1 MTAALLMCLYALAVA
16 WCLPSPLLRLTT
28 PGMSARLGLTAWL
41 TAEASVLVSLAVALR
56 SLISAA
62 VAGWS
67 LLAEAVCRSVAGRAC
82 SPLVYRSA
90 AFEIPLA
97 AAAVGGALTAAALI
111 WQYGRWL
118 RRSRER
124 TRAHAEAARI
134 TGRAL
139 SAVSGAVVLD
149 VPELA
154 AYCVPGRPP
163 AIVLTRGVLA
173 VLDREQVAAVIAHEK
188 AHLAGGHH
196 LLVALTRG
204 LAAAFPA
211 VPLFTRG
218 ATEVARLTEMCAD
231 DTAARASGRNVLVT
245 ALLAMGTG
253 AATPPFALAA
263 TAGSLTARVQ
273 RLLEP
278 PPRAQHAR
286 NWLTLI
292 AVTILLAAASALLIS
307 FADALAANALKL
319 AW

>member
-1 MTAALLMCLYALAVA
+1 MSAALLMCLYALAVA
-16 WCLPSPLLRLTT
+16 WCLPSPLTRLTT
-28 PGMSARLGLTAWL
+28 PGMSARLGLTAWV
-41 TAEASVLVSLAVALR
+41 TAEASVLVSLVVALH

-90 AFEIPLA
+90 MIEIPLA
-97 AAAVGGALTAAALI
+97 AAAVGGALTAAALA

-118 RRSRER
+118 QRSRER

-134 TGRAL
+134 TGRTL

-163 AIVLTRGVLA
+163 AIVLTSGAVA
-173 VLDREQVAAVIAHEK
+173 VLDRAQLAAVMAHEK
-188 AHLAGGHH
+188 AHLAGRHH
-196 LLVALTRG
+196 LLVAMTRG

-218 ATEVARLTEMCAD
+218 AAEVARLTEMSAD
-231 DTAARASGRNVLVT
+231 DTAARASGRSVLVT

-253 AATPPFALAA
+253 IATPHFALPA
-263 TAGSLTARVQ
+263 TGGSLTVRVH
-273 RLLEP
+273 RLLSP
-278 PPRAQHAR
+278 PSRARQAR
-286 NWLTLI
+286 NWLALI
-292 AVTILLAAASALLIS
+292 AVTLLMAATSALLIR
-307 FADALAANALKL
+307 FADPLAAHAAALL
-319 AW
+319 A